1 MPARLILN
9 ADDFGLTSGIN
20 RAIGELSAA
29 GVLTSATLMAN
40 GPAFDDA
47 VTMARA
53 HSALGVG
60 CHVVLT
66 DGVPISRPETIPSL
80 LGADGKSFRPSVV
93 EFVRAL
99 LLGRIREDDVAREA
113 TAQIEKLQGA
123 GIRVTHIDTHKHTH
137 LFPSVLRPLLEVA
150 GRTGVHAIR
159 NPFEPAW
166 SLALGQGSLGRRVAV
181 RLVGGL
187 RRRFNAQPQIRDGL
201 VLTTDGTIAISATG
215 HLNSTTLAEILLAL
229 PAEGT
234 YELCC
239 HPGYCDDDL
248 SRVKTRLR
256 AHRDVEREALLSEV
270 SGVLNRPNAPVLM
283 QYGGLGALD

>member
-66 DGVPISRPETIPSL
+66 DGVPILRPETIPSL
-80 LGADGKSFRPSVV
+80 LGADGKSLRPSVV

-159 NPFEPAW
+159 DPFEPAW

-270 SGVLNRPNAPVLM
+270 SGVLNRPNAPVPM
-283 QYGGLGALD
+283 HYGDLGASE

>member
-40 GPAFDDA
+40 GPSFDDA

-248 SRVKTRLR
+248 SRVKARLR

-270 SGVLNRPNAPVLM
+270 SGVLNRPNAPVPM
-283 QYGGLGALD
+283 HYGDLGASE

>member
-248 SRVKTRLR
+248 SRVKARLR

-270 SGVLNRPNAPVLM
+270 SGVLNRPNAPVPM
-283 QYGGLGALD
+283 HYGDLGASE